1 MKVLSFNDRAATKS
15 FYSRTLRC
23 IGQSLDGLTLK
34 ALELRCEGTTYHI
47 QGWQKGAFFSVD
59 LERRYTPDDI
69 KKMELEGRKKRHGL
83 SRRPRLLSLSQLL
96 RTAGT
101 YVDQIEGRLLRV
113 SWQNQSDKI
122 QSVTIQYEPHYE
134 PSANE
139 KEERPLSTID
149 EICIHIYKQRKKI
162 PATLD
167 K

>member
-1 MKVLSFNDRAATKS
+1 MKVLSFHDRAAKN

-23 IGQSLDGLTLK
+23 IGQSLEALDLK
-34 ALELRCEGTTYHI
+34 ALELRCQGSAYSI
-47 QGWQKGAFFSVD
+47 QGWQKGPLFSVD

-69 KKMELEGRKKRHGL
+69 KKLETEGRKKRHGL
-83 SRRPRLLSLSQLL
+83 PRRAYLLSLSQLL

-122 QSVTIQYEPHYE
+122 QSVTIQYEAKSE
-134 PSANE
+134 PSRND
-139 KEERPLSTID
+139 KEERQLSTID

-162 PATLD
+162 PASFD